1 MGIGNIMKGTA
12 EALIPERR
20 HEMQKIPDARKTH
33 IILTYNQISKL
44 DEIGERFKISR
55 SEALR
60 RIVETGLDAYTVYE
74 GLGVVKMAE
83 IAKRVS
89 KAIQNDV
96 QPNLYRV

>member
-1 MGIGNIMKGTA
+1 MQRIPGSTKTA
-12 EALIPERR
+12 
-20 HEMQKIPDARKTH
+20 
-33 IILTYNQISKL
+33 IILMDSQIAKL

-60 RIVETGLDAYTVYE
+60 RIVETGLDAYSVYE

-89 KAIQNDV
+89 KAIEKDV
-96 QPNLYRV
+96 QPSLYRV